1 MQEGGG
7 WTKELEDALEREWES
22 LKKLNQVELEKSKHQ
37 SSVSK
42 LQTQHSAVQT
52 KLELAL
58 ANAEM
63 AAEREQQAEDRLD
76 AGMSLHARQ
85 MSQRPRSRIG
95 KDYFW
100 SWICLDRCPTK
111 RKENNPNNHCKR
123 KF

>member
-1 MQEGGG
+1 MQEGGD
-7 WTKELEDALEREWES
+7 WTKELEDTLERERES

-42 LQTQHSAVQT
+42 LQTQPSAVQT

-63 AAEREQQAEDRLD
+63 AAEQERQAEDRLD

-85 MSQRPRSRIG
+85 MSQRPRS
-95 KDYFW
+95 
-100 SWICLDRCPTK
+100 
-111 RKENNPNNHCKR
+111 
-123 KF
+123 